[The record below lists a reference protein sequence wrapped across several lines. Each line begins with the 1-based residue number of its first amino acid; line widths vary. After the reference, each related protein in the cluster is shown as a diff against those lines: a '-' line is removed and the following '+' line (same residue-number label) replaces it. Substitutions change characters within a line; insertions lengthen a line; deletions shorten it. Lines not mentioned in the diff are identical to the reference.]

1 MEISSMVKE
10 CRAKWAEGDAL
21 RDKGL
26 VTPDDIRRFDNIS
39 YGEYGVDNLL
49 DIYVL
54 KDVKT
59 LQPTIVNLHGGG
71 WFYGNKE
78 VYQFYCMAL
87 AQRGFTVVNI
97 NYRKAP
103 ENRFPCAVEDINK
116 ALCFIAENGKDYFV
130 DKDRL
135 VLIGDSAGAQLASH
149 FATILTNP
157 EFAKLFDFEVADV
170 TVKALGL
177 NCGPYDGRAMALN
190 KNDEAFLEYIDC
202 VDKTPDSRLL
212 EMVDAL
218 KYMNADYPPAFI
230 MSTYCDFLYPCAQ
243 PMYDHLTSLGVPCE
257 IKIYGDKNR
266 PEIGHVFHVNC
277 RLDEAVECNDAE
289 CEFFKKYV

>member
-1 MEISSMVKE
+1 MAVSEMVQQMRKE
-10 CRAKWAEGDAL
+10 WAAGDAL

-26 VTPDDIRRFDNIS
+26 TTPDDIKRFDNIS
-39 YGEYGVDNLL
+39 YGEYGADNLL

-54 KDVKT
+54 KDVKEK
-59 LQPTIVNLHGGG
+59 QPTIVNIHGGG

-97 NYRKAP
+97 NYRLAP
-103 ENRFPCAVEDINK
+103 ENRFPAAVNDINT
-116 ALCFIAENGKDYFV
+116 ALKFIENNGERYFA
-130 DKDRL
+130 DKNRL
-135 VLIGDSAGAQLASH
+135 ILVGDSAGAQLVSH
-149 FATILTNP
+149 FATILTSP
-157 EFAKLFDFEVADV
+157 EFARLFDFEVADV
-170 TVKALGL
+170 KVKALGL
-177 NCGPYDGRAMALN
+177 NCGPYDGRGMALN

-202 VDKTPDSRLL
+202 VDKEADDTLL
-212 EMVDAL
+212 ERVDAL
-218 KYMNADYPPAFI
+218 KYMNSDYPPSYI
-230 MSTYCDFLYPCAQ
+230 VSSECDFLLDCAQ

-266 PEIGHVFHVNC
+266 PEIGHVFHVDC
-277 RLDEAVECNDAE
+277 RLKEAKECNDLE